1 MAGPKS
7 AFDIRLPYVC
17 IYNSILPIQS
27 MAIEQED
34 VNPIKDEL
42 WPDEEVILTVRQRRV
57 GPGGSMVT
65 PTSVVATNK
74 RIIII
79 NRETLGLRHDIE
91 SVPYDHITSVR
102 WEHGIISSSVFL
114 RVSGFSTEKGFLKGK
129 NDQEGE
135 IDGLNNND
143 AKELSDYVE
152 KMLSGEDKKDAQ
164 PPAGDAEGGGGF
176 CSNCGAALD
185 VGSKFCPKCGKKVE
199 LDLDSKQG

>member
-1 MAGPKS
+1 
-7 AFDIRLPYVC
+7 
-17 IYNSILPIQS
+17 

-34 VNPIKDEL
+34 VDPIKDEL
-42 WPDEEVILTVRQRRV
+42 WPDEKVILTVRQRRV

-91 SVPYDHITSVR
+91 SVGYDHITSVR

-152 KMLSGEDKKDAQ
+152 KMLSGEEGKDAQ
-164 PPAGDAEGGGGF
+164 PQAGDAPGGGGF
-176 CSNCGAALD
+176 CSNCGAVLD
-185 VGSKFCPKCGKKVE
+185 AGSKFCPKCGKKVE
-199 LDLDSKQG
+199 LAAGD